1 MNRLVSS
8 VRRRLAATDAAGARR
23 AKADAAPV
31 DEGMAMVMCMVF
43 IILGMLVV
51 TPLLGYASSVL
62 RTGRIQTEKT
72 SRGEAVRGALRIA
85 LADPKALYDTCSA
98 SGLTVAVTV
107 AAPGLNVP
115 VRTQCTTVNS
125 AAALDATELRTAM
138 TLTQVGAAAPT
149 GTVGSVFTGSGGN
162 DLSAWFGG
170 ATTNSTGGAVWL
182 PQLPVHA
189 LNHPANSGYMMP
201 AAYGSCRVFFPG
213 SYTAPISVTDSVPTY
228 FASGVYYFE
237 STVTFSGAANVV
249 IGEGAAEGCTTDQE
263 AAYNAIN
270 VPTNHNISGLG
281 ATFILGAAGRVV
293 ITDTGAGTTGPR
305 VQFNTR
311 LVDPTDVGSAASKN
325 VSIISV
331 NGQYQGNAPSSELNI
346 SGQLRVPRSVVAAN
360 PASDPVSSGYMPSTL
375 TPAQGTGLATSIIDM
390 SFTTTKSSYVF
401 VPGYVAVPQGQIN
414 ISVGAGMGAGK
425 DVELVGAVLAAKV
438 NQTAD
443 KPASLSLGMVN
454 RIVQKTFKLVATT
467 TTGKPSVT
475 SVALV
480 QVNDYGEFA
489 VNSWVTS
496 SAGSAT

>member
-1 MNRLVSS
+1 MSSFRRLVDAAAAR
-8 VRRRLAATDAAGARR
+8 VRRDDRTE
-23 AKADAAPV
+23 APA

-62 RTGRIQTEKT
+62 RTSRIQTEKT
-72 SRGEAVRGALRIA
+72 TRGEAVRGALRIA

-107 AAPGLNVP
+107 ATPGLTVP
-115 VRTQCTTVNS
+115 VSTQCTTVNS

-138 TLTQVGAAAPT
+138 TVTQVGAVAPT
-149 GTVGSVFTGSGGN
+149 GTVGSVFAGSGGS
-162 DLSAWFGG
+162 DTSAWYTG
-170 ATTNSTGGAVWL
+170 ATTDSTGGKVWL

-213 SYTAPISVTDSVPTY
+213 TYTAPISVADSVPTY

-237 STVTFSGAANVV
+237 STVTFGGAANVV
-249 IGEGAAEGCTTDQE
+249 VGEGAAEGCTSDQE
-263 AAYNAIN
+263 AAYNATN
-270 VPTNHNISGLG
+270 APTNHNISGLG
-281 ATFILGAAGRVV
+281 ATFILGAAGRFV
-293 ITDTGAGTTGPR
+293 ITDSGSGSVGPT

-311 LVDPTDVGSAASKN
+311 LVDPTDVGSSPSKN
-325 VSIISV
+325 VSIMSV
-331 NGQYQGNAPSSELNI
+331 NGQYQGDSSSSELNV
-346 SGQLRVPRSVVAAN
+346 SGQVRVPRSVVAAS
-360 PASDPVSSGYMPSTL
+360 PTSDPVSSSYMPSSL
-375 TPAQGTGLATSIIDM
+375 VPAQSTGLATSIIDM
-390 SFTTTKSSYVF
+390 SFTTTKKSYVF
-401 VPGYVAVPQGQIN
+401 IPGYVAVPQGQIN
-414 ISVGAGMGAGK
+414 LSVGAGMGANK

-438 NQTAD
+438 IQSTD
-443 KPASLSLGMVN
+443 KPATLSLGMVN

-496 SAGSAT
+496 SAGSGT

>member
-1 MNRLVSS
+1 MNRLLSS
-8 VRRRLAATDAAGARR
+8 FRRRPAATDATVAGEAVPE
-23 AKADAAPV
+23 DQ
-31 DEGMAMVMCMVF
+31 GMAMVMCMVF

-62 RTGRIQTEKT
+62 RTSRIQTEKT
-72 SRGEAVRGALRIA
+72 TRAEAVRGALRIA

-98 SGLTVAVTV
+98 SGLTVSVSV
-107 AAPGLNVP
+107 ATPGLDVP
-115 VRTQCTTVNS
+115 VGTKCTTVNS

-138 TLTQVGAAAPT
+138 TLTQVGGTAPV
-149 GTVGSVFTGSGGN
+149 GTVGSVFAGSGGS
-162 DLSAWFGG
+162 DLSAWYSN
-170 ATTNSTGGAVWL
+170 ATTDSTGGAVWL

-189 LNHPANSGYMMP
+189 LNHPANAGYMMP

-213 SYTAPISVTDSVPTY
+213 TYTAPISVTDSVPTY

-237 STVTFSGAANVV
+237 STVTFGGAANVV

-293 ITDTGAGTTGPR
+293 ITDAGTGTTGPS

-311 LVDPTDVGSAASKN
+311 LVDPTDVGSSPSKN

-331 NGQYQGNAPSSELNI
+331 NGLYQGDNASSELNV
-346 SGQLRVPRSVVAAN
+346 SGQVRVPRSVVAAN
-360 PASDPVSSGYMPSTL
+360 PSADPVASSYMPSTL
-375 TPAQGTGLATSIIDM
+375 TPAQSTGLATPIIDM
-390 SFTTTKSSYVF
+390 SFTTAKTAYVF
-401 VPGYVAVPQGQIN
+401 VPGYVAVPQGQISV
-414 ISVGAGMGAGK
+414 SVGAGMGANK

-438 NQTAD
+438 NQTTD
-443 KPASLSLGMVN
+443 KPATLSLGMVN

-467 TTGKPSVT
+467 TSGTPSVS

-496 SAGSAT
+496 SAGSGT